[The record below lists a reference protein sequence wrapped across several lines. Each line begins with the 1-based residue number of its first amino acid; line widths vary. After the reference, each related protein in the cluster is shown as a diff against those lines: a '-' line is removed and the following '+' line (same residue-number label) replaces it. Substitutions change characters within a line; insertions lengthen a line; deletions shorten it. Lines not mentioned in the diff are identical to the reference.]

1 MILMAF
7 SPYKI
12 NDNGKI
18 KQLKKQDFKLE
29 KELQSLVEEN
39 LKELF
44 GITFLATEYSTGD
57 RHGGRMDTLGI
68 DENNS
73 PVILEYKKNKNQN
86 IINQALFY
94 LDWLIDHKSAF
105 ELLVRDTFN
114 EKIEIDWSSPRVLC
128 IAEEF
133 NKYDTYA
140 VDQMKRPIELIQY
153 RIFEDDIFALNIL
166 TAAKEDSSSH
176 GNKNKNYK
184 VKYHLEKADSKIKE
198 IFKELSEY
206 ALNLGSEVI
215 ESPRKLY
222 IAFRVIRNFMCV
234 QIYNHH
240 LLLYLRLNPEEIDL
254 EPDMLRNV
262 SNIGHYG
269 TGDVEVR
276 VESKDDI
283 ELAKKLIEKAY
294 DNSGS

>member
-1 MILMAF
+1 MAF
-7 SPYKI
+7 IPYQI
-12 NDNGKI
+12 SDDGKM
-18 KQLKKQDFKLE
+18 KQLKKKDLKLE

-39 LKELF
+39 LEELF
-44 GITFLATEYSTGD
+44 GITFLATEYSTGQ

-73 PVILEYKKNKNQN
+73 PVILEYKRNKNQN
-86 IINQALFY
+86 VINQALFY

-105 ELLVRDTFN
+105 EILVRDKFK

-140 VDQMKRPIELIQY
+140 VEQMKRPIELIQY
-153 RIFEDDIFALNIL
+153 RIFEDDLFALNIL
-166 TAAKEDSSSH
+166 TAAEESKS
-176 GNKNKNYK
+176 GKTTNNKDYK
-184 VKYHLEKADSKIKE
+184 VDDHLKKADDKIRK
-198 IFKELSEY
+198 IFEELSEY
-206 ALNLGSEVI
+206 TLELGPEVI

-240 LLLYLRLNPEEIDL
+240 LLLYLSLNPENFDL
-254 EPDMLRNV
+254 DSPILRNV
-262 SNIGHYG
+262 SKIGHYG
-269 TGDVEVR
+269 TGDLEVR
-276 VESKDDI
+276 VENKDDI
-283 ELAKKLIEKAY
+283 EFAKKLIEKAY
-294 DNSGS
+294 ENSGS

>member
-1 MILMAF
+1 MAF
-7 SPYKI
+7 IPYKI
-12 NDNGKI
+12 KNNGRM

-44 GITFLATEYSTGD
+44 GITFLATEYSTGE

-94 LDWLIDHKSAF
+94 LDWLVDHKSAF
-105 ELLVRDTFN
+105 ELLVRDTLN
-114 EKIEIDWSSPRVLC
+114 QKIEIDWSSPRVLC

-153 RIFEDDIFALNIL
+153 RVFEDNIFALDIL
-166 TAAKEDSSSH
+166 TAAEESKGNNKSSI
-176 GNKNKNYK
+176 NKNYS
-184 VKYHLEKADSKIKE
+184 VDDHLTSGTDKTRELFDELRDFTLELADD
-198 IFKELSEY
+198 
-206 ALNLGSEVI
+206 VV
-215 ESPRKLY
+215 ESPRKFY
-222 IAFRVIRNFMCV
+222 IAYRVIRNFLCLE
-234 QIYNHH
+234 IHKGH
-240 LLLYLRLNPEEIDL
+240 LLLYLRLSLDEVDL
-254 EPDMLRNV
+254 EHEMIRDV
-262 SNIGHYG
+262 SDIGHYG

-294 DNSGS
+294 NNSGS

>member
-1 MILMAF
+1 MAF
-7 SPYKI
+7 VPYKI
-12 NDNGKI
+12 NDDGKM
-18 KQLKKQDFKLE
+18 KQLKKKDFKLE

-44 GITFLATEYSTGD
+44 GINFLDTEYSTGE

-105 ELLVRDTFN
+105 ELLVRDTLN
-114 EKIEIDWSSPRVLC
+114 QKIDVDWSSPRVLC

-140 VDQMKRPIELIQY
+140 VEQMKRPIELIQY
-153 RIFEDDIFALNIL
+153 RIFEDDLFALNIL
-166 TAAKEDSSSH
+166 TAAKDSDSTKI
-176 GNKNKNYK
+176 NKNKDYK
-184 VKYHLEKADSKIKE
+184 EGYHLKKADSKIKE
-198 IFKELSEY
+198 LYKELSEY
-206 ALNLGSEVI
+206 ALDLGSEVI

-234 QIYNHH
+234 QVYNHH
-240 LLLYLRLNPEEIDL
+240 LLLYLRLNPEEINL
-254 EPDMLRNV
+254 EADILRDV

-269 TGDVEVR
+269 TGDLEVR
-276 VESKDDI
+276 VESEDDI
-283 ELAKKLIEKAY
+283 ELAKELIEKAY

>member
-1 MILMAF
+1 MAF
-7 SPYKI
+7 IPYKI
-12 NDNGKI
+12 KNNGRM

-44 GITFLATEYSTGD
+44 GITFLATEYSTGE

-94 LDWLIDHKSAF
+94 LDWLVDHKSAF
-105 ELLVRDTFN
+105 ELLVRDTLN
-114 EKIEIDWSSPRVLC
+114 QKIEIDWSSPRVLC

-153 RIFEDDIFALNIL
+153 RVFEDNIFALDIL
-166 TAAKEDSSSH
+166 TAAEESKGNNKSSI
-176 GNKNKNYK
+176 NKNYS
-184 VKYHLEKADSKIKE
+184 VDDHLTSGTDKTRELFDELRDFTLELADD
-198 IFKELSEY
+198 
-206 ALNLGSEVI
+206 VV
-215 ESPRKLY
+215 ESPRKFY
-222 IAFRVIRNFMCV
+222 IAYRVIRNFLCLE
-234 QIYNHH
+234 IHKGH
-240 LLLYLRLNPEEIDL
+240 LLLYLRLSLDEVDL
-254 EPDMLRNV
+254 EHEMIRDV
-262 SNIGHYG
+262 SDIGHYG

-276 VESKDDI
+276 VESEDDI

-294 DNSGS
+294 NNSGS

>member
-1 MILMAF
+1 MAF
-7 SPYKI
+7 IPYQI
-12 NDNGKI
+12 SDDGKM
-18 KQLKKQDFKLE
+18 KQLKKKDLKLE

-39 LKELF
+39 LEELF
-44 GITFLATEYSTGD
+44 GITFLATEYSTGQ

-73 PVILEYKKNKNQN
+73 PVILEYKRNKNQN
-86 IINQALFY
+86 VINQALFY

-105 ELLVRDTFN
+105 EILVRDKFN
-114 EKIEIDWSSPRVLC
+114 EKVEIDWSSPRVLC

-140 VDQMKRPIELIQY
+140 VEQMKRPIELIQY
-153 RIFEDDIFALNIL
+153 RIFEDDLFALNIL
-166 TAAKEDSSSH
+166 TAAEESKS
-176 GNKNKNYK
+176 GKTANNKDYK
-184 VKYHLEKADSKIKE
+184 LGDHLKKADSELEE

-206 ALNLGSEVI
+206 TLELGSDVI

-234 QIYNHH
+234 QVYNHH
-240 LLLYLRLNPEEIDL
+240 LLLYLSLNTEDFDL
-254 EPDMLRNV
+254 DIPILRDV

-269 TGDVEVR
+269 TGDLEVR

-283 ELAKKLIEKAY
+283 EFAKELIEKAY
-294 DNSGS
+294 ENSGS